1 MTQQSRQKFDETA
14 VLRYY
19 CTHCAALNERA
30 FTFDLPFHE
39 SKSSVAFAWKGK
51 RWRPLPVFYFFWWKM
66 FAIIINNIIDRR
78 YWLLTIATTI
88 FLAAP
93 WHNLTWHNVG
103 SVTSKDKVTFFST
116 NRSDSVLWDNEEIM
130 NQNEL

>member
-1 MTQQSRQKFDETA
+1 
-14 VLRYY
+14 
-19 CTHCAALNERA
+19 
-30 FTFDLPFHE
+30 
-39 SKSSVAFAWKGK
+39 
-51 RWRPLPVFYFFWWKM
+51 M
-66 FAIIINNIIDRR
+66 FAIIIDRQ

-103 SVTSKDKVTFFST
+103 SVTSQDKVAFYST

-130 NQNEL
+130 NQNELK